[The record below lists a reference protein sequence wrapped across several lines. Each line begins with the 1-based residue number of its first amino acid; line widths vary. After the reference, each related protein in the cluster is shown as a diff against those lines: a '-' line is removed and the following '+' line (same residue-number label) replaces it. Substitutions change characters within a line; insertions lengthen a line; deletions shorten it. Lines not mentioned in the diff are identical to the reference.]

1 MASLFRRKDVVICT
15 AMVLAAACGLSQPRL
30 PVDRSQ
36 DERILGEVAA
46 RIAAEPS
53 LDSQSIRVDVEG
65 GTVMLH
71 GSVRGMGAWQCAITN
86 AGLVRGV
93 RTVVDYLVLERGER
107 NVQCLAPRPDTSV
120 IVGDP

>member
-1 MASLFRRKDVVICT
+1 MASLFRRKHVVICT
-15 AMVLAAACGLSQPRL
+15 AIALAAACGQRQPRL

-53 LDSQSIRVDVEG
+53 LDSESIRVDVEG

-107 NVQCLAPRPDTSV
+107 NVQCLAPRPDARV

>member
-1 MASLFRRKDVVICT
+1 MASLFRRKHVVICT
-15 AMVLAAACGLSQPRL
+15 AIALAAACGLRQPRL

-53 LDSQSIRVDVEG
+53 LDSESIRVDVEG
-65 GTVMLH
+65 GTVLLH

-93 RTVVDYLVLERGER
+93 RSVIDYLVLERGER
-107 NVQCLAPRPDTSV
+107 NVQCLAPRPDAGV
-120 IVGDP
+120 IVGDH

>member
-1 MASLFRRKDVVICT
+1 
-15 AMVLAAACGLSQPRL
+15 
-30 PVDRSQ
+30 
-36 DERILGEVAA
+36 VAA

-53 LDSQSIRVDVEG
+53 LDSESIRVDVEG

-86 AGLVRGV
+86 AGLVQGV
-93 RTVVDYLVLERGER
+93 RSVVDYLVLERGER
-107 NVQCLAPRPDTSV
+107 NVQCLAPRPDASV

>member
-1 MASLFRRKDVVICT
+1 MASLFRRKHVVICT
-15 AMVLAAACGLSQPRL
+15 AFALAAACGQRQPRL

-53 LDSQSIRVDVEG
+53 LDSESIRVDVEG
-65 GTVMLH
+65 GTVLLH

-93 RTVVDYLVLERGER
+93 RSVIDYLVLERGER
-107 NVQCLAPRPDTSV
+107 NVQCLAPRPDARV